1 MDPSAPPSPWEMV
14 LAAINRVESR
24 LERLVSMDV
33 HQADLRRIDA
43 RLDDLAADLGTDRLR
58 ANEAHTK
65 IDGRLETIAVA
76 LAAEA
81 TARREGIEAEAK
93 ERERVIKAER
103 ESRRQVVWWGI
114 GTFIAAAGVAIAA
127 LSPILGG

>member
-1 MDPSAPPSPWEMV
+1 METSAPPSPWEMV

-24 LERLVSMDV
+24 LDRLVSMDV

-58 ANEAHTK
+58 ANEAHTR
-65 IDGRLETIAVA
+65 IDGQLEALTVS

-81 TARREGIEAEAK
+81 AARRGAIEAE
-93 ERERVIKAER
+93 RQDRRVSLR
-103 ESRRQVVWWGI
+103 WGL
-114 GTFIAAAGVAIAA
+114 GALVATAGVAIAA
-127 LSPILGG
+127 LSLMFGG

>member
-24 LERLVSMDV
+24 LDRLVSMDV
-33 HQADLRRIDA
+33 HQADLRRIDG

-65 IDGRLETIAVA
+65 MDARTDA
-76 LAAEA
+76 LLKAL
-81 TARREGIEAEAK
+81 
-93 ERERVIKAER
+93 ERERD
-103 ESRRQVVWWGI
+103 SRIASVRWGI
-114 GTFIAAAGVAIAA
+114 GTVIACAVLVTSILA
-127 LSPILGG
+127 LVL